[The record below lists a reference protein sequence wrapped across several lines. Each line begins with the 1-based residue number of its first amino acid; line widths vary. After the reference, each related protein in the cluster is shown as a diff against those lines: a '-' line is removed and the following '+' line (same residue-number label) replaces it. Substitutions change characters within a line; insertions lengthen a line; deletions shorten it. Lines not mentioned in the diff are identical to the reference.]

1 MEVEFVLAMQRSEA
15 FHKLAAEHFFEH
27 IHWQEELL
35 LRVDPPRV
43 IRSQTAGGNNT
54 MNMRMSLEFLVPGV
68 EDAEKPD
75 LGAETLGIASDLDQS
90 LGAGPK

>member
-35 LRVDPPRV
+35 LRVDPPSMVR
-43 IRSQTAGGNNT
+43 RQTAGGNHT
-54 MNMRMSLEFLVPGV
+54 MNVRVMLEFLVPGV
-68 EDAEKPD
+68 EDAEESD
-75 LGAETLGIASDLDQS
+75 LGAEALRIAGDLKQC
-90 LGAGPK
+90 LGAGLE